1 MFFGQTMS
9 HVLLV
14 EDNPEV
20 ALVLGDMLEA
30 CGHTSVLAHNATD
43 AFVALDKGGI
53 DVVITDVRLPGA
65 ITGEAVAEWAEAMG
79 IGRVLITGYG
89 DVLSKLQEKRDC
101 IWLKKPFRS
110 AELARAVA
118 AALQSLR

>member
-1 MFFGQTMS
+1 MS

-14 EDNPEV
+14 EDNLEV
-20 ALVLGDMLEA
+20 AVVIGDMLEA
-30 CGHTSVLAHNATD
+30 CGHTSILAHNARD
-43 AFVALDKGGI
+43 ACAALDKGGV

>member
-1 MFFGQTMS
+1 
-9 HVLLV
+9 
-14 EDNPEV
+14 
-20 ALVLGDMLEA
+20 
-30 CGHTSVLAHNATD
+30 
-43 AFVALDKGGI
+43 
-53 DVVITDVRLPGA
+53 
-65 ITGEAVAEWAEAMG
+65 MG